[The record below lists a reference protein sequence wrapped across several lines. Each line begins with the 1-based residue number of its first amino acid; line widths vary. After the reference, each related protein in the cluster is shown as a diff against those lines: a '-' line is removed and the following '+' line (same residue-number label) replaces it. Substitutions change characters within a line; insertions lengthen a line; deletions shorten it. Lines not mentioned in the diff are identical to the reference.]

1 MALDKEIRVA
11 RRLAAIFA
19 ADVAGY
25 SRLVGQDETR
35 TLQALRKAREVL
47 DAMIEERGGRIANT
61 AGDSVLAEFAS
72 VIDAGQCAI
81 AAQREL
87 LRTEGER
94 PLPEPLRFRMAV
106 HIGDIVPHGKDLLG
120 DGVNVCARLQEL
132 ADPGGVCFSGSA
144 YEQIRK
150 TMPLAFRDRGLKRLK
165 NIDEPVRAY
174 AVSRDAIAAP
184 SPAKP
189 PFKSWLV
196 RPPLV
201 MGVAVLLL
209 IGFGSA
215 AWWWPLLKARLAPP
229 STVST
234 TAVSGRPSL
243 AVLPFANIGDDKSQE
258 YFSDGITDD
267 IINDLSKMAALFV
280 ISRTSTFSY
289 KGKAIDA
296 RKVAAELRV
305 QYVVEGSVQ
314 RAGERVRINTSLVDA
329 ASGGQLWSERY
340 EGSLANVFG
349 LQDEITRGVTKAL
362 AVRFTPKE
370 EQQIATTRVDDP
382 KAYDEFL
389 KGWSQYQLQT
399 PAGAKQAIGHFEKA
413 LQIDSNYSR
422 AQAALAATYW
432 QIASRFW
439 SEEHFG
445 MATQN
450 QAAFKAEASLAK
462 AQSHP
467 TSLSH
472 QVAAAMLS
480 QQGLHDKAIEEGER
494 AIEADPNDAN
504 AHVTLANTLTLAGK
518 PQFALDEMQRAINLN
533 PVTPSSYFY
542 SLGLAQFGLEHF
554 KEAATALEQAIAL
567 NPQDTLSYRIL
578 LATYGQLNR
587 AADAERIYPAA
598 ERSRFGQDM
607 LSIRGVAFSF
617 PFKEEKDT
625 ERLSSGL
632 RKANVPE

>member
-1 MALDKEIRVA
+1 MALDKEVRVA
-11 RRLAAIFA
+11 RRLAAILA

-35 TLQALRKAREVL
+35 TLQTLRKARDIL
-47 DAMIEERGGRIANT
+47 DALIEEFGGRIANT

-106 HIGDIVPHGKDLLG
+106 HIGDIVPHGHDLLG

-150 TMPLAFRDRGLKRLK
+150 TMPLAVRDRGLKRLK
-165 NIDEPVRAY
+165 NIGEPVRAY
-174 AVSRDAIAAP
+174 AVSRDTIAAP
-184 SPAKP
+184 AAGKP
-189 PFKSWLV
+189 PLKLWPARSPF
-196 RPPLV
+196 V

-209 IGFGSA
+209 ISSGSA
-215 AWWWPLLKARLAPP
+215 AWWRLSLKARLAPP
-229 STVST
+229 SAVST
-234 TAVSGRPSL
+234 VAVSGRPSL

-267 IINDLSKMAALFV
+267 IINDLSKMAALLV
-280 ISRTSTFSY
+280 ISRNSTFSY

-314 RAGERVRINTSLVDA
+314 RAGDRVRINTSLVDA

-349 LQDEITRGVTKAL
+349 LQDEITRGVTNAL

-370 EQQIATTRVDDP
+370 EQQIASTRVDDP
-382 KAYDEFL
+382 KAYDAFL

-399 PAGAKQAIGHFEKA
+399 PAGAKEAIGHFEKA

-432 QIASRFW
+432 QIAARFW

-450 QAAFKAEASLAK
+450 QAAFKAEAFLAK

-480 QQGLHDKAIEEGER
+480 QQGQHDKAIREGEQ
-494 AIEADPNDAN
+494 AVEADPNDAN
-504 AHVTLANTLTLAGK
+504 AHVTLANTLTLAGR
-518 PQFALDEMQRAINLN
+518 PQSALDEMQRAMKLN

-542 SLGLAQFGLEHF
+542 ALGLAQFGLEHY
-554 KEAATALEQAIAL
+554 EAAAAALEQAIAL

-578 LATYGQLNR
+578 LATYGHLNR

-598 ERSRFGQDM
+598 ERNRLGQDT

-617 PFKEEKDT
+617 PFKEEKDSA
-625 ERLSSGL
+625 RLSGGL